1 VSSSEAAAIGRV
13 RIAAVREFEVKSSRR
28 TQVLD
33 VTAKVR
39 EALDEAEGA
48 AAVVVY
54 VPHTTAGIVIQEG
67 ADPAVGRDLEMALDR
82 VVEDGWPWEHVEDGD
97 VNPWSHAR
105 AALTASSVVIP
116 LLDGK
121 LALGTW
127 QHVFFCEFDGPRAR
141 KVYVSALR

>member
-1 VSSSEAAAIGRV
+1 
-13 RIAAVREFEVKSSRR
+13 VREFEVKSARR
-28 TQVLD
+28 TQVVD
-33 VTAKVR
+33 VTAKVGA
-39 EALDEAEGA
+39 ALDGVEEAT
-48 AAVVVY
+48 AVVVY
-54 VPHTTAGIVIQEG
+54 VPHTTAGVVIQEG

-82 VVEDGWPWEHVEDGD
+82 IVEDGWPWEHVEDGD

-127 QHVFFCEFDGPRAR
+127 QRVFLCEFDGPRAR

>member
-1 VSSSEAAAIGRV
+1 
-13 RIAAVREFEVKSSRR
+13 VREFEVKSARR
-28 TQVLD
+28 TQVVD
-33 VTAKVR
+33 VTAKVG
-39 EALDEAEGA
+39 EALDGVEEAT
-48 AAVVVY
+48 AVVVY
-54 VPHTTAGIVIQEG
+54 VPHTTAGVVIQEG

-82 VVEDGWPWEHVEDGD
+82 IVEDGWPWEHVEDGD

-127 QHVFFCEFDGPRAR
+127 QRVFLCEFDGPRAR

>member
-1 VSSSEAAAIGRV
+1 MRV
-13 RIAAVREFEVKSSRR
+13 FEVKSARR
-28 TQVLD
+28 TQVVD
-33 VTAKVR
+33 VTAKVG
-39 EALDEAEGA
+39 EALDGVEEAT
-48 AAVVVY
+48 AVVVY
-54 VPHTTAGIVIQEG
+54 VPHTTAGVVIQEG

-82 VVEDGWPWEHVEDGD
+82 IVEDGWPWEHVEDGD

-127 QHVFFCEFDGPRAR
+127 QRVFLCEFDGPRAR

>member
-1 VSSSEAAAIGRV
+1 
-13 RIAAVREFEVKSSRR
+13 VREFEVKSARR
-28 TQVLD
+28 TQVVD
-33 VTAKVR
+33 VTANVG
-39 EALDEAEGA
+39 EALDGVGEAT
-48 AAVVVY
+48 AVVVY
-54 VPHTTAGIVIQEG
+54 VPHTTAGVVIQEG

-82 VVEDGWPWEHVEDGD
+82 IVEDGWPWEHVEDGD

-127 QHVFFCEFDGPRAR
+127 QRVFLCEFDGPRAR

>member
-1 VSSSEAAAIGRV
+1 
-13 RIAAVREFEVKSSRR
+13 VREFEVKSARR
-28 TQVLD
+28 TQVVD
-33 VTAKVR
+33 VTAKVG
-39 EALDEAEGA
+39 EALDGVGEAT
-48 AAVVVY
+48 AVVVY
-54 VPHTTAGIVIQEG
+54 VPHTTAGVVIQEG

-82 VVEDGWPWEHVEDGD
+82 IVEDGWPWEHVEDGD

-127 QHVFFCEFDGPRAR
+127 QRVFLCEFDGPRAR

>member
-1 VSSSEAAAIGRV
+1 VRV
-13 RIAAVREFEVKSSRR
+13 FEVKSARR
-28 TQVLD
+28 TQVVD
-33 VTAKVR
+33 VTAKVG
-39 EALDEAEGA
+39 EALDGVEEAT
-48 AAVVVY
+48 AVVVY
-54 VPHTTAGIVIQEG
+54 VPHTTAGVVIQEG

-82 VVEDGWPWEHVEDGD
+82 IVEDGWPWEHVEDGD

-127 QHVFFCEFDGPRAR
+127 QRVFLCEFDGPRAR